1 MTSRTGDI
9 RFNIE
14 KAYHTD
20 HKVQN
25 LAHFIN
31 VDLLMQIHRMMDKWK
46 AVGVDEV
53 TKDMYEKNLDEN
65 LKKLVQRMK
74 DGTYRPKPSRRVYIP
89 KDGSSKMRPLGISS
103 YEDKLVENAIAK
115 ILTAIY
121 EPKFYNCS
129 YGFRPNR
136 NCHMAVREIIETVQY
151 RYTNFVVEADIRSF
165 FDTVDHDYLMKMLEH
180 DIADRKFLNL
190 IWRFLK
196 AGIMEQGKY
205 LDKEMGTPQGNGA
218 SPILA
223 NIYLHYVLDNWFDV
237 IVQRQCRG
245 RCYLVRYADDFLC
258 AFENEYEAKVF
269 RVRLEERFSKYGLS
283 LAEEKTRML
292 EFGRNAASDRKLR
305 GEGKPET
312 FDFLGFTFYCS
323 MDRNKRFFRC
333 KVKTCKKRFRSKAR
347 KLYLWI
353 KDNRTLPLQE
363 LFKRLNRK
371 LKGHYQY
378 YGVTDNAKGI
388 REYRNIAM
396 RSLYKWLN
404 RRSQKRSYTW
414 NTFYDGLLKTF
425 PLAEPKICVCLFNR

>member
-205 LDKEMGTPQGNGA
+205 LDKEMGTPQGNLCGY
-218 SPILA
+218 P
-223 NIYLHYVLDNWFDV
+223 HKFP
-237 IVQRQCRG
+237 
-245 RCYLVRYADDFLC
+245 YA
-258 AFENEYEAKVF
+258 
-269 RVRLEERFSKYGLS
+269 
-283 LAEEKTRML
+283 
-292 EFGRNAASDRKLR
+292 EF
-305 GEGKPET
+305 
-312 FDFLGFTFYCS
+312 
-323 MDRNKRFFRC
+323 
-333 KVKTCKKRFRSKAR
+333 
-347 KLYLWI
+347 
-353 KDNRTLPLQE
+353 
-363 LFKRLNRK
+363 
-371 LKGHYQY
+371 
-378 YGVTDNAKGI
+378 
-388 REYRNIAM
+388 
-396 RSLYKWLN
+396 
-404 RRSQKRSYTW
+404 
-414 NTFYDGLLKTF
+414 
-425 PLAEPKICVCLFNR
+425 